1 MIWRIRNLEPGLGYE
16 AKKVLEDKE
25 AQILGGA
32 TTAVRDV
39 DTERLFISGLMTLYI
54 TVCDPRKL

>member
-1 MIWRIRNLEPGLGYE
+1 MEPGLGYE

-39 DTERLFISGLMTLYI
+39 DTERLFISGMLYH
-54 TVCDPRKL
+54 